1 VVGQKIEKI
10 LEGQSVQPVKV
21 KDQPKAKKINFFRK
35 IKLALPWLV
44 CSALIWSHNV
54 SINSNFSK
62 N

>member
-35 IKLALPWLV
+35 KNTGRHPGW
-44 CSALIWSHNV
+44 SALL
-54 SINSNFSK
+54 
-62 N
+62 

>member
-35 IKLALPWLV
+35 KKLAGTLV
-44 CSALIWSHNV
+44 GLLCFDLV
-54 SINSNFSK
+54 P
-62 N
+62 